1 MTPACRPG
9 SGSSSPAIAGAGRR
23 APDITATASSGY
35 RRSVHRI
42 ALALTACLALVAA
55 ACASEADENPLT
67 RAGDGETSANSDGSG
82 PTDGPGAGADGTGTL
97 DWQQCGGGAECA
109 TLDVPVDYDQP
120 GGDTLTLSVARV
132 PAGGDDRIGALFVN
146 PGGPG
151 GTATD
156 FAVDLA
162 FSLPDEVTDHFD
174 IVGVDPRGLGASDI
188 DCGGDFAE
196 LYGVD
201 YTIDSPEDKTTL
213 LDVSSAYVDGCEA
226 AAGDL
231 LPHLGTA
238 DVARDID
245 SVRAAMG
252 DEQLNYL
259 GFSYGTAI
267 GQMLSELFPDRVR
280 AMVIDGVL
288 ELGPTGTELAAEQSR
303 GFEGAFAA
311 FAEDCDA
318 DPSCPIAPDATAAL
332 DELTARV
339 EEEPI
344 PATPRDLGPGEL
356 STGLGGALYSES
368 LWPDLA
374 KAIADALDGDGTG
387 MVALADDYIGI
398 ADFDIYFVVN
408 CLDFEWPESPDEL
421 LAAGMAAAAQAP
433 HFGEAIVNDYVRCA
447 MWPVEEEPL
456 PAVTAPGA
464 PPIVVVSTTG
474 DPATPYQAGV
484 RTADRLESGVLLT
497 YEGEGHGVVGSGVN
511 CVDDAVA
518 RYLVDLEPP
527 EDGTTC

>member
-1 MTPACRPG
+1 M
-9 SGSSSPAIAGAGRR
+9 
-23 APDITATASSGY
+23 
-35 RRSVHRI
+35 HRI

-55 ACASEADENPLT
+55 ACASEADENPLVE
-67 RAGDGETSANSDGSG
+67 AGNDSADDGSAAPESPDSPDEG
-82 PTDGPGAGADGTGTL
+82 AAGTDTL
-97 DWQQCGGGAECA
+97 DWEGCGGGAECA

-120 GGDTLTLSVARV
+120 EGDTLTLSITRV
-132 PAGGDDRIGALFVN
+132 PASGDRIGALFVN

-151 GTATD
+151 AGAASFATT
-156 FAVDLA
+156 LA
-162 FSLPDEVTDHFD
+162 FSLPDDITEHFD

-188 DCGGDFAE
+188 DCDGDFTE

-201 YTIDSPEDKTTL
+201 YSIDSPEDETTL
-213 LDVSSAYVDGCEA
+213 LDVSSAYVDGCET

-245 SVRAAMG
+245 AVRAAMG

-267 GQMLSELFPDRVR
+267 GQMLADLFPDRVR

-303 GFEGAFAA
+303 GFEDAFAA
-311 FAEDCDA
+311 FADDCDA

-332 DELTARV
+332 DELSARV

-344 PATPRDLGPGEL
+344 PGSPRDLGPGEL
-356 STGLGGALYSES
+356 STGLALPLYSQA
-368 LWPDLA
+368 LWPQLA
-374 KAIADALDGDGTG
+374 DAIAEGLDGDGSG
-387 MVALADDYIGI
+387 MVELADQYIGI
-398 ADFDIYFVVN
+398 ADFDIYFAVN

-421 LAAGMAAAAQAP
+421 LAAGVAAAREAP
-433 HFGEAIVNDYVRCA
+433 HFGEPIVNDYVRCA
-447 MWPVEEEPL
+447 MWPVEEQPL
-456 PAVTAPGA
+456 PAVTAPGT
-464 PPIVVVSTTG
+464 PPILVVSTTG
-474 DPATPYQAGV
+474 DPATPYEAGV

-497 YEGEGHGVVGSGVN
+497 YEGEGHTVVGNGVS
-511 CVDDAVA
+511 CIDDAVA

-527 EDGTTC
+527 EDGTTCS

>member
-1 MTPACRPG
+1 
-9 SGSSSPAIAGAGRR
+9 
-23 APDITATASSGY
+23 
-35 RRSVHRI
+35 VHRI

-55 ACASEADENPLT
+55 ACASEADENPLVE
-67 RAGDGETSANSDGSG
+67 AGGGNADDEVSADPDTPDSSGS
-82 PTDGPGAGADGTGTL
+82 L
-97 DWQQCGGGAECA
+97 DWEECGGAECA
-109 TLDVPVDYDQP
+109 TLDVPVDYGQP

-132 PAGGDDRIGALFVN
+132 PASGDDRIGALFVN

-162 FSLPDEVTDHFD
+162 FSLPDDVTEHFD

-201 YTIDSPEDKTTL
+201 YTIDSPEDTSTL

-231 LPHLGTA
+231 LPHLGTENA
-238 DVARDID
+238 ARDID
-245 SVRAAMG
+245 AVRAAMG

-267 GQMLSELFPDRVR
+267 GQTLAELFPDRLR

-288 ELGPTGTELAAEQSR
+288 ELGPSGTDLAVAQAQ
-303 GFEGAFAA
+303 GFESGFAA
-311 FAEDCDA
+311 FADDCDS
-318 DPSCPIAPDATAAL
+318 DPSCPIAPDAAAAL

-339 EEEPI
+339 EEAPI
-344 PATPRDLGPGEL
+344 PGTPRDLGPGEL
-356 STGLGGALYSES
+356 TTGLAGPLYSES

-374 KAIADALDGDGTG
+374 QAIADGLDGDGSG
-387 MVALADDYIGI
+387 MVAQADAYLDI
-398 ADFDIYFVVN
+398 ADFDIYFAVN
-408 CLDFEWPESPDEL
+408 CLDFEWPESPEEL
-421 LAAGMAAAAQAP
+421 LASGAAAADAAP
-433 HFGEAIVNDYVRCA
+433 RFGEAIVNDYVRCA
-447 MWPVEEEPL
+447 MWPVEEDPL

-464 PPIVVVSTTG
+464 PPIVVVSTTN
-474 DPATPYQAGV
+474 DPVTPYEAGV
-484 RTADRLESGVLLT
+484 HTAERLETGVLLT
-497 YEGEGHGVVGSGVN
+497 HEGEGHAVVGGGVP
-511 CVDDAVA
+511 CIDDAVA

>member
-1 MTPACRPG
+1 M
-9 SGSSSPAIAGAGRR
+9 
-23 APDITATASSGY
+23 
-35 RRSVHRI
+35 
-42 ALALTACLALVAA
+42 ALTACLALVAA

-67 RAGDGETSANSDGSG
+67 EAGGGNAGGEVSADPDTPG
-82 PTDGPGAGADGTGTL
+82 PTDGADGTGTL
-97 DWQQCGGGAECA
+97 DWQECGGGAECA

-120 GGDTLTLSVARV
+120 EGDALTLSVVRV
-132 PAGGDDRIGALFVN
+132 PATGDRIGALFVN

-151 GTATD
+151 GIATS
-156 FAVDLA
+156 FASSLA
-162 FSLPDEVTDHFD
+162 FSLPDDITEHFD

-188 DCGGDFAE
+188 DCGGDFTE

-201 YTIDSPEDKTTL
+201 YSIDSPEDEATL
-213 LDVSSAYVDGCEA
+213 LDVSSAYIDGCETA
-226 AAGDL
+226 VGDL

-245 SVRAAMG
+245 AVRAAMG

-267 GQMLSELFPDRVR
+267 GQMLAELLPDRVR
-280 AMVIDGVL
+280 AMVLDGVL
-288 ELGPTGTELAAEQSR
+288 ELGPTGIELAADQSR
-303 GFEGAFAA
+303 GFEDAFAA
-311 FAEDCDA
+311 FADDCDA

-332 DELTARV
+332 DELSARV

-344 PATPRDLGPGEL
+344 PGSPRDLGPGEL
-356 STGLGGALYSES
+356 SIGLGAPLYSQS
-368 LWPDLA
+368 QWPQLA
-374 KAIADALDGDGTG
+374 DAIAAGLDGDGSG
-387 MVALADDYIGI
+387 MVELADDYLAGG
-398 ADFDIYFVVN
+398 DFDIYFAVN

-421 LAAGMAAAAQAP
+421 LAAGVAAAREAP
-433 HFGEAIVNDYVRCA
+433 HFGEPIVNDYVRCT

-456 PAVTAPGA
+456 LAVTAPGA

-474 DPATPYQAGV
+474 DPATPYEAGV
-484 RTADRLESGVLLT
+484 RTADRLESAVLLT
-497 YEGEGHGVVGSGVN
+497 YEGEGHGVVGNGVS